1 MDLKKLTTIIPM
13 VSGGVMIVWGLLAND
28 WSKCWIAV
36 VIGGILLCRSVL
48 PAKNVCHPRPNAV

>member
-36 VIGGILLCRSVL
+36 VIGGILSGIIHVMT
-48 PAKNVCHPRPNAV
+48 KDKQG